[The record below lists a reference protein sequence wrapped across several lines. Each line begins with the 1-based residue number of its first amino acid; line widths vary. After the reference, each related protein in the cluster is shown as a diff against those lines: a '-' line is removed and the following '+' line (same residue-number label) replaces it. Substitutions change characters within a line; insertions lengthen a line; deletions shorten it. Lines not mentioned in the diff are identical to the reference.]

1 MAPTTAATT
10 AVKATPAGNNAAGA
24 RTENPAGRGAYLT
37 DDEILGLVSDA
48 MARDRDLAHGTGVDD
63 ARNSR
68 RSARR
73 NFSAQ
78 NTGAEAGELGADGN
92 DDDGDDVNA
101 NARGSSR
108 ELSDANGAD
117 GVANAAATNGA
128 DADVPENLRAALN
141 EHPELQQAWQEAR
154 DYRESFQTPQAAR
167 EATALLGDLN
177 RMDALFFS
185 RRPEDHAELARNVA
199 QLDPAA
205 FASLARAMAAFAT
218 QTATSRA
225 RDEAA
230 LPNAGPQNPAQGA
243 SAAANPLAAA
253 ASAPNEATSSATRST
268 ANDPAQSANA
278 PGAPGGMTP
287 AQSEFFQATNAAAV
301 EGVLEA
307 IESQLDRLLPENMPA
322 RARTRVAGEVYR
334 ELDAALRVNRQFT
347 EQMRR
352 AFRSGALD
360 AGHERAIVSLVTRQA
375 RQALP
380 GVAKRVLNEW
390 TSALVSA
397 NAERRERQRSA
408 ERRVDI
414 AGSGGSGRETRR
426 SASPRDIDY
435 SRMSDADILNL

>member
-1 MAPTTAATT
+1 MAPTTATDAATS
-10 AVKATPAGNNAAGA
+10 AAKSVPAGNNATGA
-24 RTENPAGRGAYLT
+24 RAENPSGRGAYLT

-48 MARDRDLAHGTGVDD
+48 MARDRELSRGTD
-63 ARNSR
+63 ADAAGKSQ

-73 NFSAQ
+73 NSSTQ
-78 NTGAEAGELGADGN
+78 NARAADEAFGADGS
-92 DDDGDDVNA
+92 DDDGADANAA
-101 NARGSSR
+101 NARGRSR
-108 ELSDANGAD
+108 DLNGANDASGENAAVDPGAANG
-117 GVANAAATNGA
+117 V
-128 DADVPENLRAALN
+128 DAEMPGNLRAVLDEN
-141 EHPELQQAWQEAR
+141 PELRHAWQDAH
-154 DYRESFQTPQAAR
+154 DYRESFATPQAAR
-167 EATALLGDLN
+167 EATAMLGDLN

-185 RRPEDHAELARNVA
+185 RRPEDHAELARTVA

-205 FASLARAMAAFAT
+205 FASLSRAMAAV
-218 QTATSRA
+218 
-225 RDEAA
+225 AA
-230 LPNAGPQNPAQGA
+230 QN
-243 SAAANPLAAA
+243 
-253 ASAPNEATSSATRST
+253 
-268 ANDPAQSANA
+268 
-278 PGAPGGMTP
+278 GAPGDAASSHAALQNAAGAAPPAANTATPAATPAATQSASNDSAQSTNAQGTPGGLTP
-287 AQSEFFQATNAAAV
+287 AQTEFVQAANASAV

-334 ELDAALRVNRQFT
+334 ELDSALRGNREFT
-347 EQMRR
+347 EQMKR

-390 TSALVSA
+390 TSALVTA

-414 AGSGGSGRETRR
+414 AGSGGGGRDARR

-435 SRMSDADILNL
+435 ARMSDADILNL